1 MRIGRYFSIRH
12 LSYRRK
18 LMLHTMIASV
28 IPIIILCALYMAFSM
43 KQVARDIQRTMT
55 NNTDKM
61 GSVINDEMDNMI
73 RLMRNILADSRIWD
87 ALTATHGRA
96 KGEEILDYQYM
107 KSKLTQYQNYNKVDR
122 IRILFG
128 FDTVYTDDNINFFS
142 MDAWKPEEQTEASG
156 WNGTALFHFPYR
168 GDEYLFS
175 YFQSV
180 YSYKDNR
187 IASVVLVD
195 QTAESIF
202 SKIRDAGAYIDNSEA
217 FMIDAG
223 MSVVAAADRAVIGRK
238 LYDLYD
244 IKRRQLHT
252 GFYSEDAYLVSV
264 SGMIKSE
271 FYLVQI
277 ASREVLNAQVGN
289 VLLITALVC
298 LLAIAI
304 SFLISMQAAR
314 NLTSRLLRLTKAI
327 DSHVECSEVKPD
339 ETEDEV
345 TIVINAYNRMLE
357 DERQLQKEVFE
368 SRLQEERAKLAALQ
382 AQINPHFLYN
392 ILAGIK
398 SVIDLNRQAEA
409 SVMISDLSR
418 FFQLVLSRGDEK
430 ISICD
435 EAEMVGKYIMLLSMV
450 YRGQFTWQIDIDENI
465 KPFLITKFT
474 LQPLVENAIRHG
486 IRQKR
491 TPGVLKITGGFDADD
506 IVIRVIDDGVGIDF
520 ARLATLKKNLDA
532 NSSAKKTGYGLC
544 NVDARLKLHY
554 GNKYGLQIES
564 VKGAGT
570 TISIRIPQ
578 DV

>member
-1 MRIGRYFSIRH
+1 MRIARFFSIRH
-12 LSYRRK
+12 MSYRRK

-28 IPIIILCALYMAFSM
+28 VPIIILCALYMAFSM

-55 NNTDKM
+55 DNTEKM
-61 GSVINDEMDNMI
+61 GSVINDEMDNMT
-73 RLMRNILADSRIWD
+73 RLMRNILADSRILD

-96 KGEEILDYQYM
+96 RGEEILDYQYM
-107 KSKLTQYQNYNKVDR
+107 KSKLAQYQNYNRVDR

-128 FDTVYTDDNINFFS
+128 FDTIYTDDNINFFS
-142 MDAWKPEEQTEASG
+142 MDSWKPEEQADDGG
-156 WNGTALFHFPYR
+156 WTGTSLFHFPYQ

-175 YFQSV
+175 CFQSV

-187 IASVVLVD
+187 IASIVLVD
-195 QTAESIF
+195 QTEESIYGR
-202 SKIRDAGAYIDNSEA
+202 IREAGARIDNSEA

-223 MSVVAAADRAVIGRK
+223 MSVVASKDKALTGKK
-238 LYDLYD
+238 LYDLYNF
-244 IKRRQLHT
+244 KHRQLNT
-252 GFYSEDAYLVSV
+252 GFFWEDSYLVSV
-264 SGMIKSE
+264 SGMIKSQ

-277 ASREVLNAQVGN
+277 VSREVLNEQVGN

-298 LLAIAI
+298 LVAIAI

-314 NLTSRLLRLTKAI
+314 NLTSRLIRLTKAI
-327 DSHVECSEVKPD
+327 DSHVVCSEVKPD
-339 ETEDEV
+339 DTEDEV
-345 TIVINAYNRMLE
+345 TIAINAYNRMLE

-398 SVIDLNRQAEA
+398 GVIDLNRQAEA

-418 FFQLVLSRGDEK
+418 FYQLVLSRGDEK
-430 ISICD
+430 ISIRD
-435 EAEMVGKYIMLLSMV
+435 ETEMVGKYIMLLSMV
-450 YRGQFTWQIDIDENI
+450 YRGQFTWQADIDEDI

-506 IVIRVIDDGVGIDF
+506 IVIQVIDDGVGIDS
-520 ARLATLKKNLDA
+520 ARLAILKKNLDS
-532 NSSAKKTGYGLC
+532 NGCTKKAGYGLC

-564 VKGAGT
+564 IMGAGT